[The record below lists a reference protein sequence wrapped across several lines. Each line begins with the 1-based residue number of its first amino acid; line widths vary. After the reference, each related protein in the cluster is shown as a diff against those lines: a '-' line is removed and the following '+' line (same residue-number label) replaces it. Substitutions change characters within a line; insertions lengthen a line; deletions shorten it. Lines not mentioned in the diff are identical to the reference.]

1 MADLSLKERLQPS
14 LLDRLTDNRP
24 DDQQE
29 SRDQRV
35 LTIRQLRECVLRDLA
50 WLLNCERLEG
60 VQSLK
65 QFPQVQSSVLNYGI
79 PSLSGA
85 VLSRVELPE
94 LERAIA
100 RAVKLYE
107 PRILPQTVKIRV
119 QAAASATGGENALS
133 IQIEGQLW
141 AQPLPQRLFLRT
153 EVDLDTGHVEVVEEA
168 S

>member
-24 DDQQE
+24 DEQQE

-35 LTIRQLRECVLRDLA
+35 LTVRQLRESVLRDLA

-65 QFPQVQSSVLNYGI
+65 QFPQVQTSVLNYGI

-85 VLSRVELPE
+85 ILSRVELPE

-100 RAVKLYE
+100 RSVKLFE
-107 PRILPQTVKIRV
+107 PRILPQTIKIRV
-119 QAAASATGGENALS
+119 QAATSATGGENALS